1 MGKVRASMKTKKM
14 VHLAMLT
21 SVGLG
26 LHIIESMIPNPFTA
40 FAPGAKLG
48 LANIVGLI
56 TLAIYGVKYA
66 LAVNLLRSFIGG
78 MASGAVISM
87 VYSMSGAL
95 VSTLLM
101 WIIYRFFR
109 KYYSLIGV
117 SVFGALGHNI
127 AQLTVAS
134 LIIKNPKIFAYLP
147 VLMLTSIF
155 TGIFIGIT
163 SNYTLGK
170 TRANKELYG

>member
-1 MGKVRASMKTKKM
+1 MNTKKM

-26 LHIIESMIPNPFTA
+26 LHIIESMIPNPFTV

-78 MASGAVISM
+78 MASGVVISM

-95 VSTLLM
+95 VSTFLM
-101 WIIYRFFR
+101 WIIYKFFR
-109 KYYSLIGV
+109 KYFSLIGV

-134 LIIKNPKIFAYLP
+134 IIIKNPKIFTYLP

-163 SNYTLGK
+163 ANYTLGK
-170 TRANKELYG
+170 IKTNIDYVIRT

>member
-1 MGKVRASMKTKKM
+1 M

-21 SVGLG
+21 SIGLG

-40 FAPGAKLG
+40 IAPGAKLG

-56 TLAIYGVKYA
+56 TLAIYGPKYA
-66 LAVNLLRSFIGG
+66 LTVNLLRSFIGG
-78 MASGAVISM
+78 LASGAVISM
-87 VYSMSGAL
+87 LYSMSGAF

-101 WIIYRFFR
+101 WLVYRFFS
-109 KYYSLIGV
+109 KYFSLIGV
-117 SVFGALGHNI
+117 SVFGALGHNF

-134 LIIKNPKIFAYLP
+134 IIIKNPKIFAYLP

-163 SNYTLGK
+163 ANYTLGK
-170 TRANKELYG
+170 TKTNIDYVIRT

>member
-1 MGKVRASMKTKKM
+1 MNTKKM
-14 VHLAMLT
+14 IHLAMLT

-56 TLAIYGVKYA
+56 TLVIYGARYA

-78 MASGAVISM
+78 MVSGVIISTI
-87 VYSMSGAL
+87 YSMSGAF

-101 WIIYRFFR
+101 WLIYKFFR
-109 KYYSLIGV
+109 KYFSLIGV

-127 AQLTVAS
+127 AQLVVAS
-134 LIIKNPKIFAYLP
+134 IIINNLKIFAYLP
-147 VLMLTSIF
+147 VLTLTSIF
-155 TGIFIGIT
+155 TGVFIGIT
-163 SNYTLGK
+163 ANYTLSK
-170 TRANKELYG
+170 IKANIDHMVGT

>member
-1 MGKVRASMKTKKM
+1 MNTRKM

-26 LHIIESMIPNPFTA
+26 LHIIESIIPNPFTA

-66 LAVNLLRSFIGG
+66 LAVNILRSFIGG
-78 MASGAVISM
+78 LASGAVISM
-87 VYSMSGAL
+87 IYSMSGAF

-101 WIIYRFFR
+101 WIIYKFFR
-109 KYYSLIGV
+109 KYFSLIGV

-134 LIIKNPKIFAYLP
+134 MIIKNPKIFAYLP

-163 SNYTLGK
+163 ANYTLGK
-170 TRANKELYG
+170 TKTNIGYVIRT

>member
-1 MGKVRASMKTKKM
+1 MNTKKM
-14 VHLAMLT
+14 IHLAMLT
-21 SVGLG
+21 SIGLG
-26 LHIIESMIPNPFTA
+26 LHIIESVMPNPFTA

-56 TLAIYGVKYA
+56 TLTIYGIKYA

-78 MASGAVISM
+78 MASGVAISV

-101 WIIYRFFR
+101 WIIYKFFG
-109 KYYSLIGV
+109 KYFSLIGV
-117 SVFGALGHNI
+117 SVFGALGHNM
-127 AQLTVAS
+127 AQLTVAG
-134 LIIKNPKIFAYLP
+134 IIIRNPRIFAYLP
-147 VLMLTSIF
+147 VLTLTSIF

-163 SNYTLGK
+163 SIYALRKIKINADYIIK
-170 TRANKELYG
+170 T

>member
-1 MGKVRASMKTKKM
+1 MNTKKM
-14 VHLAMLT
+14 VRLAMLI
-21 SVGLG
+21 SVGLA

-48 LANIVGLI
+48 LANIIGLI

-66 LAVNLLRSFIGG
+66 VAVNVLRSFIGG
-78 MASGAVISM
+78 LASGAVISM
-87 VYSMSGAL
+87 MYSMAGAL

-101 WIIYRFFR
+101 WVVYKFFK
-109 KYYSLIGV
+109 KYFSLIGV
-117 SVFGALGHNI
+117 SVFGAIGHNI

-134 LIIKNPKIFAYLP
+134 FIIKNPKIFAYLP
-147 VLMLTSIF
+147 ILMLTSIF

-163 SNYTLGK
+163 ANYTLSK
-170 TRANKELYG
+170 TKTNIEHAAGIKM

>member
-1 MGKVRASMKTKKM
+1 MNTKKM

-26 LHIIESMIPNPFTA
+26 LHIIESMIPNPFA
-40 FAPGAKLG
+40 ALAPGAKLG

-56 TLAIYGVKYA
+56 TLAIYGLKYA
-66 LAVNLLRSFIGG
+66 LAVNLLRSLIGG
-78 MASGAVISM
+78 LASGAIISM
-87 VYSMSGAL
+87 IYSMSGAF

-101 WIIYRFFR
+101 WIVYKTCR
-109 KYYSLIGV
+109 KYFSLIGV

-134 LIIKNPKIFAYLP
+134 IIIKNPKLFAYLP

-163 SNYTLGK
+163 ANYTLGK
-170 TRANKELYG
+170 TKTSIDYVIRN

>member
-1 MGKVRASMKTKKM
+1 MNTKRL
-14 VHLAMLT
+14 VHVAMLT
-21 SVGLG
+21 AFGLA

-56 TLAIYGVKYA
+56 TLAIYGLKYA
-66 LAVNLLRSFIGG
+66 LAVNLLRSLIGG
-78 MASGAVISM
+78 LASGAVISM
-87 VYSMSGAL
+87 MYSMSGAF
-95 VSTLLM
+95 VSTILM
-101 WIIYRFFR
+101 WIGYKFFR
-109 KYYSLIGV
+109 KYFSLIGV
-117 SVFGALGHNI
+117 SVLGALGHNM

-134 LIIKNPKIFAYLP
+134 IIIKNSKIFVYLP

-163 SNYTLGK
+163 ANYTLSK
-170 TRANKELYG
+170 TKTNIDYISRT

>member
-1 MGKVRASMKTKKM
+1 MNTKKM
-14 VHLAMLT
+14 VYLAILT
-21 SVGLG
+21 SIGLG

-56 TLAIYGVKYA
+56 TLAIYGLKYA

-78 MASGAVISM
+78 IASGVAISV
-87 VYSMSGAL
+87 VYSTSGAL

-101 WIIYRFFR
+101 WVIGKFFKRFF
-109 KYYSLIGV
+109 SLIGI

-127 AQLTVAS
+127 AQLVVAS
-134 LIIKNPKIFAYLP
+134 IIIRNPKIFAYLP
-147 VLMLTSIF
+147 VLALTSIF
-155 TGIFIGIT
+155 TGVFIGIT
-163 SNYTLGK
+163 SIYALRK
-170 TRANKELYG
+170 TKANAKYMVKI

>member
-1 MGKVRASMKTKKM
+1 MNTRKM

-21 SVGLG
+21 SVGLA

-56 TLAIYGVKYA
+56 TLAIYGIKYA
-66 LAVNLLRSFIGG
+66 LAVNILRSFIGG
-78 MASGAVISM
+78 LASGAVISM
-87 VYSMSGAL
+87 MYSMAGAL
-95 VSTLLM
+95 VSTIIM
-101 WIIYRFFR
+101 WAMYKFFR
-109 KYYSLIGV
+109 KYFSLIGV
-117 SVFGALGHNI
+117 SIFGALGHNM

-134 LIIKNPKIFAYLP
+134 IIIKNPKIFAYLP
-147 VLMLTSIF
+147 ILMLTSIF

-163 SNYTLGK
+163 ANYTLSK
-170 TRANKELYG
+170 TKASIDYIVRP